1 LIDMLHFLATAA
13 RVRRPLSP
21 WVRVSFLD
29 RLAPAPRA
37 GDDGNR
43 DEFGKSDSGSEKTVS
58 A

>member
-1 LIDMLHFLATAA
+1 MLHFLATAA

-43 DEFGKSDSGSEKTVS
+43 DEFGKSDSGSGKTVS